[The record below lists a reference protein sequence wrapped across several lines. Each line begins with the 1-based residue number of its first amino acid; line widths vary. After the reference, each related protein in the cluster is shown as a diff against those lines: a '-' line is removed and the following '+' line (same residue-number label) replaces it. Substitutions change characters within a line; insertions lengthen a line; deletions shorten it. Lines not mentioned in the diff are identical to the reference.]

1 MHKGQFEVKGRYR
14 HLVCV
19 LTGTHHQEEVIEQA
33 LHVARNHQAEISMLL
48 ALDELPPN
56 AQMIMQ
62 SVSYLESTEAMEV
75 MAKHW
80 LDDQVSSWDTEIPIN
95 ASVTFGS
102 QTANIIA
109 LVEKTQADL
118 VIKQADD
125 DVLER
130 WFGNDDVNLLRQCP
144 CPVWITH
151 QGQAEKYKTI
161 VAAVDLNYHYAPD
174 VVAQKRALN
183 MEILRHATRIALL
196 EFAQLH
202 IVHVY
207 DVVPESILRDGF
219 IQFDQPAL
227 QEEKALIAQER
238 QTVLDELMA
247 MLASEVEDATLTF
260 LRPTTTLIEGEP
272 AIKLGQFVKQADA
285 DLLVMGTAGRKG
297 VAGLLL
303 GNTTESV
310 IHQVECA
317 LVAVKTP

>member
-1 MHKGQFEVKGRYR
+1 MYKGQFEVKGRYR
-14 HLVCV
+14 PLVCV

-33 LHVARNHQAEISMLL
+33 LHVARNHRAEISMLL

-80 LDDQVSSWDTEIPIN
+80 LDDQVSSWDTEVPIN

-118 VIKQADD
+118 VMKQADD

-151 QGQAEKYKTI
+151 QGQAEKYNTI
-161 VAAVDLNYHYAPD
+161 VAAVDLNPRRCCAKARTEHGDTAPCYSYCSSR
-174 VVAQKRALN
+174 VCSASHSACIRCG
-183 MEILRHATRIALL
+183 TRK
-196 EFAQLH
+196 H
-202 IVHVY
+202 IKKWLY
-207 DVVPESILRDGF
+207 SI
-219 IQFDQPAL
+219 
-227 QEEKALIAQER
+227 
-238 QTVLDELMA
+238 
-247 MLASEVEDATLTF
+247 
-260 LRPTTTLIEGEP
+260 
-272 AIKLGQFVKQADA
+272 
-285 DLLVMGTAGRKG
+285 
-297 VAGLLL
+297 
-303 GNTTESV
+303 
-310 IHQVECA
+310 
-317 LVAVKTP
+317 